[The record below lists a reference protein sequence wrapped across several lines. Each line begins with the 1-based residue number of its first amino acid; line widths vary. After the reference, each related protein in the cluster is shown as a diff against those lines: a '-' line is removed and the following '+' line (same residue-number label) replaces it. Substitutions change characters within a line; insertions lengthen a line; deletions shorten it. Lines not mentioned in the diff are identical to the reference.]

1 MLNYNSCVVCLCG
14 VLNYNSCVVCLCA
27 RTHAA
32 LGVWRRE
39 RVLMFQKVSTSITLE
54 DNGGPLLFVLTVKYQ
69 SKLHLKETKKLT
81 ATYQQCDHGLLE
93 TPATAISTNLIR
105 SKIVVISF
113 SLKRS
118 MVSQIDC
125 YLGILLCLLF

>member
-1 MLNYNSCVVCLCG
+1 M
-14 VLNYNSCVVCLCA
+14 LNYNSCVVCLCA

-39 RVLMFQKVSTSITLE
+39 RVLMFQKVSTSITLK
-54 DNGGPLLFVLTVKYQ
+54 DSGGPLLFVLTVKYQ

-93 TPATAISTNLIR
+93 TPAAAISTNLIR
-105 SKIVVISF
+105 SKNCSHFFFIEEVHGESNRLLPWN
-113 SLKRS
+113 SPLPPLL
-118 MVSQIDC
+118 VSSTPEAPSP
-125 YLGILLCLLF
+125 L